1 MSFNQ
6 GLLIIMGIGA
16 LLGGGDHLLGNRFGL
31 GKRFEEAFQLLG
43 PIALSM
49 SGIIC
54 LAPLLSVGLSGWM
67 VPLFR
72 GLGLDPGMFG
82 GILPID
88 MGGYQLAVELA
99 DRELVGKFSGILVA
113 ATFGCTLIFTIPVG
127 LGTIPEEDRPLFTR
141 GILLGLLSLPAGL
154 LLGGLVCG
162 LSPRVLAVNLLPIL
176 LSCCGLFAGMRLRPD
191 RIAAFFQ
198 WLSRWIQ
205 RISIAG
211 LALAA
216 FSHLS
221 GWQIL
226 PGMTPLADAMEV
238 ACSIAIVMLGSMPL
252 AELFQIVMHAPLSL
266 VRRHTGLAMFSRMDP
281 RGKVVSA
288 AFLVCGA
295 SAFAAHLGFTMA
307 VAPDMSAS
315 LLLGKLAGGLVGLC
329 IALTATRD
337 MDKIPGSV

>member
-31 GKRFEEAFQLLG
+31 GQRFEEAFQLLG
-43 PIALSM
+43 LIALSM

-54 LAPLLSVGLSGWM
+54 LAPLLSAGLSGWM

-154 LLGGLVCG
+154 LLGGWSAG
-162 LSPRVLAVNLLPIL
+162 SLLGCWQSIFCPFC
-176 LSCCGLFAGMRLRPD
+176 S
-191 RIAAFFQ
+191 AA
-198 WLSRWIQ
+198 
-205 RISIAG
+205 
-211 LALAA
+211 
-216 FSHLS
+216 
-221 GWQIL
+221 
-226 PGMTPLADAMEV
+226 
-238 ACSIAIVMLGSMPL
+238 
-252 AELFQIVMHAPLSL
+252 
-266 VRRHTGLAMFSRMDP
+266 
-281 RGKVVSA
+281 A
-288 AFLVCGA
+288 AFLQECG
-295 SAFAAHLGFTMA
+295 SAR
-307 VAPDMSAS
+307 
-315 LLLGKLAGGLVGLC
+315 
-329 IALTATRD
+329 IALRRFFSGCPD
-337 MDKIPGSV
+337 GFSGSPLPGLRWQPSPISAAGRFFPG